1 MEADEPRSVH
11 EDQSGSEI
19 KLRAAIL
26 FSFARYF
33 RRKPVNKGEEN
44 TPRSSAGAKWGLLRK
59 NSAKY
64 HCLTSVELHFKKPQC
79 YNVININNPYK
90 IMDHQEPKYNLPAS
104 KLPAHKHGDKKDF
117 RESFH
122 WRVFRIL
129 SEFVEGFQFI
139 FDFKKTV
146 TFFGSA
152 RLKPSDKW
160 YQEAEKLGG
169 LLAKSGFTVI
179 TGGGPGIMEA
189 GNKGASENGGESVGL
204 NIQLAK
210 EQRINPYVTKSEAFH
225 YFFTRKVM
233 LSYAAWAYVF
243 FPGGFGTLD
252 EFFELVTLVQTKK
265 IDSKIPIVIV

>member
-1 MEADEPRSVH
+1 M
-11 EDQSGSEI
+11 
-19 KLRAAIL
+19 
-26 FSFARYF
+26 
-33 RRKPVNKGEEN
+33 N
-44 TPRSSAGAKWGLLRK
+44 
-59 NSAKY
+59 
-64 HCLTSVELHFKKPQC
+64 
-79 YNVININNPYK
+79 
-90 IMDHQEPKYNLPAS
+90 HQEPKFNLPAS
-104 KLPAHKHGDKKDF
+104 KLPQHKHGDKKDF

-189 GNKGASENGGESVGL
+189 GNKGASENGGESVGI
-204 NIQLAK
+204 NIMLSK
-210 EQRINPYVTKSEAFH
+210 EQRINPYITKSEAFH

-233 LSYAAWAYVF
+233 LSYSAWAYVF

-252 EFFELVTLVQTKK
+252 EFFEIVTLVQTKK
-265 IDSKIPIVIV
+265 ICENIPVVIVGKEFWNGILDWMDETVLKKFDAIDKEDMKLFTLVDNAEEAFEIIKDSKERQEF